1 MSNTENN
8 QKQGESENNQKQEE
22 NHPWWDVLHW
32 TKTALQT
39 FGNYFCRKAGDCIDA
54 YQSFKEGDIHKS
66 FAHVVGYD
74 EMLDINRDK
83 RMGFYEKATR
93 MALKATEGAVESVT
107 DSCVPL
113 GSGAISKYVVKP
125 IGKHATAS
133 TLVQWAK
140 DRDDQNAK
148 STLEKSLGK
157 TFNSEQWSRFR
168 DTLEDSVGKNA
179 PYNDHRMDRVELQD
193 ALSRLDLNRDGKL
206 DSKERDIFKNM
217 TPNQLIAYMNAE
229 RLRPDVD
236 QKKQNLNDADLF
248 DLNNDGKVDRAEKQA
263 WGSKE
268 KMAAYFQKNGSARS
282 A

>member
-1 MSNTENN
+1 MSETENN

-22 NHPWWDVLHW
+22 KHPWWDVLYW

-39 FGNYFCRKAGDCIDA
+39 FGNYFCRKAGDCVDA

-74 EMLDINRDK
+74 EMLDINRNK

-93 MALKATEGAVESVT
+93 MALKATEGGIESVT
-107 DSCVPL
+107 DKLLPL
-113 GSGAISKYVVKP
+113 GSGAISKYVVRP
-125 IGKHATAS
+125 LGEHVTAS

-140 DRDDQNAK
+140 DRDDHNAK

-217 TPNQLIAYMNAE
+217 TPNQLIAYMKAE

-248 DLNNDGKVDRAEKQA
+248 DLNNDGKVDMAEKQA

-268 KMAAYFQKNGSARS
+268 KMAAYFQKNGGARS